1 MEKDKLKLITVTLLG
16 LGALLAMI
24 LVIPV
29 IIFIDPEGTAEA
41 CIFEQA
47 GFACEED
54 YLVSKGGRVL
64 FIAQITNGQ
73 QKSVEIEDVACVKG
87 SSLPEYENRQNMSLS
102 PGAGFDTADIGLEC
116 TDARG
121 KTLGGGKGDF
131 AGRMYV
137 KYRYKG
143 DPPELPP
150 KIAVAIVNGGIE

>member
-24 LVIPV
+24 LVIP
-29 IIFIDPEGTAEA
+29 ITILINPQGTAEA
-41 CIFEQA
+41 CVFEQA

-73 QKSVEIEDVACVKG
+73 QESVEIEDVSCVMG
-87 SSLPEYENRQNMSLS
+87 NSLPEYDNWQNISLS
-102 PGAGFDTADIGLEC
+102 AGTGFDTADIGLEC
-116 TDARG
+116 TDAQG
-121 KTLGGGKGDF
+121 NPLGGGKGDF

-143 DPPELPP
+143 DPPGLPP